1 MAVQGAEDHTH
12 TAMCLGPPGAL
23 LQEQGPDLE
32 GSGKHSQTKEKPQ
45 GKPAAVRQGRRQAR
59 PDAEESPLSW
69 EPEAEEEE
77 LIYRPSLS
85 FKKKLTEDTE
95 PFPVACFLSEL

>member
-1 MAVQGAEDHTH
+1 M
-12 TAMCLGPPGAL
+12 
-23 LQEQGPDLE
+23 
-32 GSGKHSQTKEKPQ
+32 
-45 GKPAAVRQGRRQAR
+45 RQGWRQAR